1 MVRNILALQSHLLK
15 LTWEVPLSLH
25 LSFMI
30 GPHKNIKH
38 WFTCDGVSYSQKKPP
53 AFQNLGVNN
62 FSVHRHSN
70 VPLLPPYTVVPMR
83 GQHLTL
89 CLAPNQAWFLLSLLC
104 PSSELTRRLSLKTH
118 VQTLAGAASGLHLVC
133 VGPRTHP

>member
-38 WFTCDGVSYSQKKPP
+38 WFTRDGVSYSQKSPQLSK
-53 AFQNLGVNN
+53 
-62 FSVHRHSN
+62 
-70 VPLLPPYTVVPMR
+70 
-83 GQHLTL
+83 TL
-89 CLAPNQAWFLLSLLC
+89 
-104 PSSELTRRLSLKTH
+104 
-118 VQTLAGAASGLHLVC
+118 V
-133 VGPRTHP
+133 